1 MCITN
6 NYFYKVSSINLGG
19 GMDQAIELLAKEGK
33 AKLIEF
39 NPLRS
44 TDVELPK
51 GATFVIANS
60 LAQVNKADSSG
71 GSKYNVRVAEC
82 RMATK
87 VIMLQVNLSFFTI
100 LKIKKIYNNKQYRSF
115 IYHFVDFSKTF
126 WVD

>member
-1 MCITN
+1 
-6 NYFYKVSSINLGG
+6 
-19 GMDQAIELLAKEGK
+19 MDQAIELLAKEGT

-44 TDVELPK
+44 TDVMLPK

-82 RMATK
+82 RIATK
-87 VIMLQVNLSFFTI
+87 VFAYGFI
-100 LKIKKIYNNKQYRSF
+100 LCYNHLKVLFWKSG
-115 IYHFVDFSKTF
+115 SKF
-126 WVD
+126 